1 MEQGSSKDQVLTP
14 ATINERF
21 IAYVL
26 DLIPF
31 LLGWTLSLWV
41 MAHAYSWPIFLTPMK
56 VSACWVFLYGV
67 YQLVGVHKGGTI
79 GKRLMGIVVVDG
91 NGGHPGFLQS
101 LIRAFGQILSSVFF
115 NFGFW
120 FAFFRSD
127 SRTLHD
133 LLSGTFV
140 VQLRPKSRGE
150 SNALFLA
157 AVCVLVF
164 IYGLL
169 IHGLF
174 SASSFNNQEKIKK
187 SADAL
192 YLLAKIEDDY
202 KSQHGTYTDSLADL
216 AQASGNADE
225 FRNALERMFEP
236 DHFQMRAGRDVYWIS
251 AVCLDHSHTRLIVEG
266 PPPRVHR

>member
-1 MEQGSSKDQVLTP
+1 MEQGSSQEQVLTP
-14 ATINERF
+14 AMINERF

-26 DLIPF
+26 DLSPF
-31 LLGWTLSLWV
+31 IFAWTLSLWA
-41 MAHAYSWPIFLTPMK
+41 MAHSYSWPVFLTPLK
-56 VSACWVFLYGV
+56 VSAFWIFLYGI
-67 YQLVGVHKGGTI
+67 YQCLGVRMGGTI
-79 GKRLMGIVVVDG
+79 GKRLMGIVVIDG
-91 NGGHPGFLQS
+91 NGRHPGFLQS

-120 FAFFRSD
+120 FAFFRAD

-150 SNALFLA
+150 SNALFAA

-164 IYGLL
+164 IYGVLL
-169 IHGLF
+169 HGLF
-174 SASSFNNQEKIKK
+174 SAPTFSEQEQVKK

-192 YLLAKIEDDY
+192 YFLAKIEDDY
-202 KSQHGTYTDSLADL
+202 KAQHGTYTDSLADL
-216 AQASGNADE
+216 AKASGNADE
-225 FRNALERMFEP
+225 FRNALKMMFQP
-236 DHFQMRAGRDVYWIS
+236 DRFQMRAGTDVYWIS
-251 AVCLDHSHTRLIVEG
+251 AVCLDQRHTRLIVEG